1 MKSLFLPF
9 LFGLLVSA
17 FFSISRSSNTEKNNP
32 FRMGRVNIVWQKA
45 KQLLLS
51 QEKLDALYVEL
62 ERQDSDEIKWK
73 HQKQDGK
80 DNLGEAEAIIRRN
93 LMNIMERYGLLGA
106 GEEGRDHIETNRAHD
121 SSFKKD
127 ERLEKLWE
135 HAKNEAQFS
144 KEELEKLR
152 EELTHHHDK
161 WKQYRDL
168 VGIVSAHKDR
178 QNNIVGKNIPHEEA
192 FSKLQ
197 EEMNMKCREVDSS
210 YCRLKKKV
218 LSGAP
223 NEEFQDHRVRDLWKR
238 AQVQGYSEEE
248 LDIMKE
254 ELRHFDN
261 RIAKHDDL
269 QEQLDVAED
278 MLNNGQDHI
287 KPKFEKLT
295 EKVNEHRE
303 YIKKLHTTLEKRIGP
318 RNEL

>member
-1 MKSLFLPF
+1 
-9 LFGLLVSA
+9 
-17 FFSISRSSNTEKNNP
+17 
-32 FRMGRVNIVWQKA
+32 
-45 KQLLLS
+45 S

-62 ERQDSDEIKWK
+62 ERQNRDEIKWK

-106 GEEGRDHIETNRAHD
+106 GEEGQDHIETNRAHD

-135 HAKNEAQFS
+135 HAKNE
-144 KEELEKLR
+144 
-152 EELTHHHDK
+152 
-161 WKQYRDL
+161 
-168 VGIVSAHKDR
+168 
-178 QNNIVGKNIPHEEA
+178 
-192 FSKLQ
+192 
-197 EEMNMKCREVDSS
+197 EEMNMKRREVDSS
-210 YCRLKKKV
+210 YRRLKKKV

-223 NEEFQDHRVRDLWKR
+223 NEEFQDHRVRDLWKG

-278 MLNNGQDHI
+278 MLNNGHDHI

-295 EKVNEHRE
+295 EKVNEHRK